1 MNSASVVGATGG
13 RRRPLGIVVGL
24 ALSFTFATVG
34 LVYVISALGL
44 PNDLLRKLAIAVLLA
59 FGVTLMIPPYASC
72 AILDDKAERNPR
84 QVEKEARKPA
94 REAKMAISD
103 SWLTA
108 KTKIELF
115 ADERI
120 KFRQISVE
128 TVNGTVRL
136 RGTVDSEEARAAAIS
151 VASRVDGV
159 RRVRSDLQVV
169 RLERKT
175 VHAIDREITQWVKAD
190 LSRDTGLN
198 TVQARTDH
206 GVVTLTGQVTDIGAG
221 NRASEIAGGVPG
233 VRSVKNALTYRS
245 PLATPT
251 GQSWAR
257 SSSS

>member
-1 MNSASVVGATGG
+1 MTAASSAEVAGIGWQSRGRDMRHSRIFGALVLASVVM
-13 RRRPLGIVVGL
+13 
-24 ALSFTFATVG
+24 
-34 LVYVISALGL
+34 
-44 PNDLLRKLAIAVLLA
+44 
-59 FGVTLMIPPYASC
+59 VTMPPYASC
-72 AILDDKAERNPR
+72 GIIDDKAERNPL
-84 QVEKEARKPA
+84 QAEKEAQKPA
-94 REAKMAISD
+94 REAKMSVSD

-108 KTKIELF
+108 RTKIELF

-198 TVQARTDH
+198 TVHARTDH

-221 NRASEIAGGVPG
+221 SRASDIAGGVPG
-233 VRSVKNALTYRS
+233 VRSVKNELTYRS
-245 PLATPT
+245 PHGNTD
-251 GQSWAR
+251 R
-257 SSSS
+257 SVLGALILFMSGKAPPR